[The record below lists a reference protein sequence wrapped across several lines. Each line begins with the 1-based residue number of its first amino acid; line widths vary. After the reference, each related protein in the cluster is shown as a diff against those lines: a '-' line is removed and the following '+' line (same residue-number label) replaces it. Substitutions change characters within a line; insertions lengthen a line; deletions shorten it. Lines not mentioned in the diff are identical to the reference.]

1 MTVLKCIFHMSK
13 EKVVYPVI
21 ITKID
26 DYYSVRVPAFS
37 STTEGDDMADAIAMA
52 RDLISLMSID
62 FEDKGKELPKAE
74 EIKEVPENSV
84 VTWVDAD
91 LLDYRRKYDK
101 RTVKKNCTLPSYLSY
116 EAEKQGINFSKVLQ
130 DALIEKL
137 GISTT

>member
-1 MTVLKCIFHMSK
+1 MSK

-21 ITKID
+21 ITKVE
-26 DYYSVRVPAFS
+26 DYYSVTVPAFES
-37 STTEGDDMADAIAMA
+37 VTEGEDMADAIAMA

-62 FEDKGKELPKAE
+62 YEDDGKELPKAV
-74 EIKEVPENSV
+74 EVKDAPKDSI

-101 RTVKKNCTLPSYLSY
+101 KTVKKNCTIPSYLNY

-137 GISTT
+137 KIKPA

>member
-1 MTVLKCIFHMSK
+1 MSK

-62 FEDKGKELPKAE
+62 FEDKGMELPKAE

>member
-1 MTVLKCIFHMSK
+1 MAFNLYD
-13 EKVVYPVI
+13 YPFI
-21 ITKID
+21 NLNT
-26 DYYSVRVPAFS
+26 F
-37 STTEGDDMADAIAMA
+37 
-52 RDLISLMSID
+52 SLMSID

-74 EIKEVPENSV
+74 IIKEVPENSV

>member
-1 MTVLKCIFHMSK
+1 MSK

-62 FEDKGKELPKAE
+62 FEDKGKDLPKAE
-74 EIKEVPENSV
+74 DIKEVPKDSV

-101 RTVKKNCTLPSYLSY
+101 RTVKKNCTIPSYLSY
-116 EAEKQGINFSKVLQ
+116 EAEKQGVNFSKVLQ

-137 GISTT
+137 GITAT

>member
-1 MTVLKCIFHMSK
+1 MSK

-74 EIKEVPENSV
+74 KIKEVPENSV

>member
-1 MTVLKCIFHMSK
+1 MSNK

-52 RDLISLMSID
+52 RDLISLMSITY
-62 FEDKGKELPKAE
+62 EDDGMELPEAE
-74 EIKEVPENSV
+74 EIKEVPADSI

-91 LLDYRRKYDK
+91 LLAYRRKYDK
-101 RTVKKNCTLPSYLSY
+101 KTVKKNCTIPSYLNY
-116 EAEKQGINFSKVLQ
+116 EAEKQGLNFSKVLQ

-137 GISTT
+137 GITPA

>member
-1 MTVLKCIFHMSK
+1 MSK

-21 ITKID
+21 ITKVE
-26 DYYSVRVPAFS
+26 DYYSVTVPAFES
-37 STTEGDDMADAIAMA
+37 VTEGEDMADAIAMA
-52 RDLISLMSID
+52 RDLISLMAID
-62 FEDKGKELPKAE
+62 YEDDGKELPKAV
-74 EIKEVPENSV
+74 EVKDAPKYSI

-101 RTVKKNCTLPSYLSY
+101 NTVKKNCTIPSYLNY

-137 GISTT
+137 KIKPA

>member
-1 MTVLKCIFHMSK
+1 MSK

-37 STTEGDDMADAIAMA
+37 STKEGDDMADAIAMA

>member
-1 MTVLKCIFHMSK
+1 MENIG
-13 EKVVYPVI
+13 KVVYPVI
-21 ITKID
+21 ITKVG

-37 STTEGDDMADAIAMA
+37 STTEGKDFADAIYMA

-62 FEDKGKELPKAE
+62 YEDDGKDLPKAE
-74 EIKEVPENSV
+74 EIKVAPEGST

-91 LLDYRRKYDK
+91 LIAYRRKYDK
-101 RTVKKNCTLPSYLSY
+101 KTVKKNCTIPSYLNY

-137 GISTT
+137 GISPA

>member
-1 MTVLKCIFHMSK
+1 MSK

-62 FEDKGKELPKAE
+62 FEDKGKELPMAE

>member
-1 MTVLKCIFHMSK
+1 MSK

>member
-1 MTVLKCIFHMSK
+1 
-13 EKVVYPVI
+13 
-21 ITKID
+21 
-26 DYYSVRVPAFS
+26 
-37 STTEGDDMADAIAMA
+37 MADAIAMA

>member
-1 MTVLKCIFHMSK
+1 MSK

-101 RTVKKNCTLPSYLSY
+101 RTVKKNSTFPSYLSY
-116 EAEKQGINFSKVLQ
+116 EAEKQRINFSKVLQ

>member
-1 MTVLKCIFHMSK
+1 MSK

-62 FEDKGKELPKAE
+62 FEDKGKALPKVE
-74 EIKEVPENSV
+74 DIKDVPKDSV

-137 GISTT
+137 GITTT